1 MKILIVDDSIEFRKV
16 LKIYIAKQLTE
27 AEVIEYDLDKFG
39 IPDTSYNWGEY
50 DLLLLDY
57 NLGGEEDGFTWLITF
72 RETPNFPPVIILTA
86 DSSEYIAVKA
96 IKLGAADFINK
107 SDLTP
112 DNLAQAINRAC
123 AYRNGRINI
132 QNEGINLSNK
142 VISSTKKQHEKEILY
157 DIPYKLVRLIGQGA
171 SSNVY
176 LAERES
182 DRLTIVLKVMD
193 INVDTDNN
201 ALNRFMLEADLL
213 TQIKST
219 FVAKIYD
226 YGLTDEYG
234 FIAMEFF
241 NRGDLKQRMDL
252 DLSLEDCLSYIT
264 HIAYG
269 LRDIHDMGVVHRDIK
284 PANIMFRGD
293 GSLAIADFGI
303 SKRLYSPL
311 DMTTLG
317 KVLGTPHYL
326 SPEQGQGKKVDQRSD
341 IYSVGV
347 LLYELLTREKP
358 YTANTPAAL
367 IYQHINAPLPVLT
380 GDRKIFQRIIKKTMA
395 KNPVD
400 RYQTMDGLIFDLEK
414 VENKLSV
421 K

>member
-1 MKILIVDDSIEFRKV
+1 MNILIVDDSIEFRKV
-16 LKIYIAKQLTE
+16 LQIYIAKQIPE
-27 AEVIEYDLDKFG
+27 AEVIEYDLDKYG
-39 IPDTSYNWGEY
+39 IPDSSYNWGEH

-57 NLGGEEDGFTWLITF
+57 NLGGEEDGFTWLTAF

-86 DSSEYIAVKA
+86 DSSEYVAVKA
-96 IKLGAADFINK
+96 IKLGAVDFINK
-107 SDLTP
+107 SDLNP
-112 DNLAQAINRAC
+112 VVLAEAIKNAC
-123 AYRNGRINI
+123 TGISEQIKIQDKEKNI
-132 QNEGINLSNK
+132 SVK
-142 VISSTKKQHEKEILY
+142 VPEHLKKQIEKQY
-157 DIPYKLVRLIGQGA
+157 DIPYKIVRMIGQGA
-171 SSNVY
+171 SSKVF

-182 DRLTIVLKVMD
+182 DQLTLVLKIMD
-193 INVDTDNN
+193 INTNTDNN

-213 TQIKST
+213 TQIKSP

-241 NRGDLKQRMDL
+241 NRGDLKQRMEQ
-252 DLSLEDCLSYIT
+252 DLSLDICLSYIT

-293 GSLAIADFGI
+293 DSLAIADFGI
-303 SKRLYSPL
+303 SKKLYSPL
-311 DMTTLG
+311 EMTTLG

-367 IYQHINAPLPVLT
+367 IYQHINAPIPRLS
-380 GDRKIFQRIIKKTMA
+380 GDRKIFQRVINKTMA
-395 KNPVD
+395 KTPGD
-400 RYQTMDGLIFDLEK
+400 RYQTMDGLILDLEK
-414 VENKLSV
+414 IEKKLSGR
-421 K
+421 

>member
-1 MKILIVDDSIEFRKV
+1 MNILIVDDSIEFRKV
-16 LKIYIAKQLTE
+16 LQIYIAKQLPE
-27 AEVIEYDLDKFG
+27 ANVIEYELEKYG
-39 IPDTSYNWGEY
+39 IPDTSYDWGKY

-57 NLGGEEDGFTWLITF
+57 NLGGDEDGFTWLTAF
-72 RETPNFPPVIILTA
+72 RDTPDFPPVIILTA
-86 DSSEYIAVKA
+86 DSSEYVAVKA
-96 IKLGAADFINK
+96 IKLGAVDFINK
-107 SDLTP
+107 SDLNP
-112 DNLAQAINRAC
+112 AMLANAIRKAC
-123 AYRNGRINI
+123 AVLII
-132 QNEGINLSNK
+132 QN
-142 VISSTKKQHEKEILY
+142 KKQEGEEGKPANLHDHARKHFEQKY
-157 DIPYKLVRLIGQGA
+157 DVPYKLVRVIGQGA
-171 SSNVY
+171 SSKVF

-182 DRLTIVLKVMD
+182 DHLTLVLKIMD
-193 INVDTDNN
+193 INNETDNN

-213 TQIKST
+213 TQIKSP

-241 NRGDLKQRMDL
+241 NRGDLKQRMEQ
-252 DLSLEDCLSYIT
+252 DLSLEVCLSYIT

-293 GSLAIADFGI
+293 DSLAIADFGI
-303 SKRLYSPL
+303 SKKLYSPM

-326 SPEQGQGKKVDQRSD
+326 SPEQGQGKRVDQRSD

-347 LLYELLTREKP
+347 LFYELLTREKP

-367 IYQHINAPLPVLT
+367 IYQHINAPLPRLSGNT
-380 GDRKIFQRIIKKTMA
+380 KIFQRIINKTMA
-395 KNPVD
+395 KSPSD
-400 RYQTMDGLIFDLEK
+400 RYQTMDGMILDLEK
-414 VENKLSV
+414 IEKRLSNR
-421 K
+421 

>member
-1 MKILIVDDSIEFRKV
+1 MNILIVDDSIEFRKV
-16 LKIYIAKQLTE
+16 LQIYIAKQIPE
-27 AEVIEYDLDKFG
+27 AEIIEYDLDKYG
-39 IPDTSYNWGEY
+39 IPDSSYNWGEH

-57 NLGGEEDGFTWLITF
+57 NLGGEEDGFTWLTTF
-72 RETPNFPPVIILTA
+72 RETPDFPPVIILTA
-86 DSSEYIAVKA
+86 DSSEYVAVKA
-96 IKLGAADFINK
+96 IKLGAVDFINK

-112 DNLAQAINRAC
+112 AILAEAVKKACTGISEQTKNR
-123 AYRNGRINI
+123 GEEKNI
-132 QNEGINLSNK
+132 SIKASDHL
-142 VISSTKKQHEKEILY
+142 KKQFEKKY
-157 DIPYKLVRLIGQGA
+157 DVPYKLVRLIGQGA
-171 SSNVY
+171 SSKVF

-182 DRLTIVLKVMD
+182 DQLTLVLKIMD
-193 INVDTDNN
+193 IHSDTDNN

-213 TQIKST
+213 TQIKSP

-241 NRGDLKQRMDL
+241 NRGDLKQRMEQELPL
-252 DLSLEDCLSYIT
+252 DVCLSYIT

-293 GSLAIADFGI
+293 DSLAIADFGI
-303 SKRLYSPL
+303 SKKLYSPL
-311 DMTTLG
+311 EMTTLG

-347 LLYELLTREKP
+347 LFYELITREKP

-367 IYQHINAPLPVLT
+367 IYQHINAPLPRLS
-380 GDRKIFQRIIKKTMA
+380 GNKKIFQRIINKTMA
-395 KNPVD
+395 KKPSD
-400 RYQTMDGLIFDLEK
+400 RYQTMDGLILDLEK
-414 VENKLSV
+414 IEKKLS
-421 K
+421 KN

>member
-1 MKILIVDDSIEFRKV
+1 MNILIVDDSIEFRKV
-16 LKIYIAKQLTE
+16 LQIYIAKQIPE
-27 AEVIEYDLDKFG
+27 AEIIEYDLDKYG
-39 IPDTSYNWGEY
+39 IPDSSYNWGEH

-57 NLGGEEDGFTWLITF
+57 NLGGEEDGFTWLTSF

-86 DSSEYIAVKA
+86 DSSEYVAVKA
-96 IKLGAADFINK
+96 IKLGAVDFINK

-112 DNLAQAINRAC
+112 AILAEAVKKAC
-123 AYRNGRINI
+123 AGISEQTKNRGEEKNI
-132 QNEGINLSNK
+132 SVKASDHL
-142 VISSTKKQHEKEILY
+142 KKQFENKY
-157 DIPYKLVRLIGQGA
+157 DVPYKLVRLIGQGA
-171 SSNVY
+171 SSKVF

-182 DRLTIVLKVMD
+182 DRLTLVLKIMD
-193 INVDTDNN
+193 INTETDNN

-213 TQIKST
+213 TQIKSP
-219 FVAKIYD
+219 FVAKIFD

-234 FIAMEFF
+234 FIVMEFF
-241 NRGDLKQRMDL
+241 NRGDLKQRMEQE
-252 DLSLEDCLSYIT
+252 LSLDVCLSYIT

-293 GSLAIADFGI
+293 DSLAIADFGI
-303 SKRLYSPL
+303 SKKLYSPL
-311 DMTTLG
+311 EMTTLG

-347 LLYELLTREKP
+347 LFYELITREKP

-367 IYQHINAPLPVLT
+367 IYQHINAPLPHLS
-380 GDRKIFQRIIKKTMA
+380 GNRKIFQRIINKTMA
-395 KNPVD
+395 KKPSD
-400 RYQTMDGLIFDLEK
+400 RYQAMDGLILDLEK
-414 VENKLSV
+414 IDKKLS

>member
-1 MKILIVDDSIEFRKV
+1 MNILIVDDSIEFRKV
-16 LKIYIAKQLTE
+16 LQIYIAKQLPEANVTE
-27 AEVIEYDLDKFG
+27 YELEKYG
-39 IPDTSYNWGEY
+39 IPDTSYDWGKF

-57 NLGGEEDGFTWLITF
+57 NLGGDEDGFTWLSTF

-86 DSSEYIAVKA
+86 DSSEYVAVKA
-96 IKLGAADFINK
+96 IKLGATDFINK
-107 SDLTP
+107 SDLNP
-112 DNLAQAINRAC
+112 VMLAEAIKKAC
-123 AYRNGRINI
+123 AVILIEVQKKDRGKHLSSRT
-132 QNEGINLSNK
+132 QEHLSN
-142 VISSTKKQHEKEILY
+142 QFEKEY
-157 DIPYKLVRLIGQGA
+157 NVPYKLVRLIGQGA
-171 SSNVY
+171 SSKVF

-182 DRLTIVLKVMD
+182 DHLTLVLKIMD
-193 INVDTDNN
+193 INTETDNN

-213 TQIKST
+213 TQIKSP

-241 NRGDLKQRMDL
+241 NRGDLKQRMEQ
-252 DLSLEDCLSYIT
+252 DLSQDVCLSYIT

-293 GSLAIADFGI
+293 DSLAIADFGI
-303 SKRLYSPL
+303 SKKLYSPL

-367 IYQHINAPLPVLT
+367 IYQHINAPLPRLT
-380 GDRKIFQRIIKKTMA
+380 GNRKIFQRIINKTMA
-395 KNPVD
+395 KNPSD
-400 RYQTMDGLIFDLEK
+400 RYQTMDGLILDLERIEK
-414 VENKLSV
+414 KLSE

>member
-1 MKILIVDDSIEFRKV
+1 MNILIVDDSIEFRKV
-16 LKIYIAKQLTE
+16 LQIYIAKQLPE
-27 AEVIEYDLDKFG
+27 ANVIEYELEKYG
-39 IPDTSYNWGEY
+39 IPDSSYDWGKF

-57 NLGGEEDGFTWLITF
+57 NLGGDEDGFTWLTAF
-72 RETPNFPPVIILTA
+72 RDTPDFPPVIILTA
-86 DSSEYIAVKA
+86 DSSEYVAVKA
-96 IKLGAADFINK
+96 IKLGAVDFINK
-107 SDLTP
+107 SDLNP
-112 DNLAQAINRAC
+112 AMLANAIRKAC
-123 AYRNGRINI
+123 AVLII
-132 QNEGINLSNK
+132 QN
-142 VISSTKKQHEKEILY
+142 KKQEGEEGKPANLHDHARKHFEKKY
-157 DIPYKLVRLIGQGA
+157 DVPYKLVRVIGQGA
-171 SSNVY
+171 SSKVF

-182 DRLTIVLKVMD
+182 DHLTLVLKIMD
-193 INVDTDNN
+193 INSETDNN

-213 TQIKST
+213 TQIKSP

-241 NRGDLKQRMDL
+241 NRGDLKQRMEQDL
-252 DLSLEDCLSYIT
+252 PLDVCLSYIT

-293 GSLAIADFGI
+293 DSLAIADFGI
-303 SKRLYSPL
+303 SKKLYSPM

-326 SPEQGQGKKVDQRSD
+326 SPEQGQGKRVDQRSD

-367 IYQHINAPLPVLT
+367 IYQHINAPLPHLA
-380 GDRKIFQRIIKKTMA
+380 GNKRIFQRIINKTMA
-395 KNPVD
+395 KSPSD
-400 RYQTMDGLIFDLEK
+400 RYQTMDGMILDLEK
-414 VENKLSV
+414 IEKRFSNR
-421 K
+421 

>member
-1 MKILIVDDSIEFRKV
+1 MNILIVDDSIEFRKV
-16 LKIYIAKQLTE
+16 LQIYIAKQIPE
-27 AEVIEYDLDKFG
+27 AEVIEYDLDKYG
-39 IPDTSYNWGEY
+39 IPDSSYNWGEH

-57 NLGGEEDGFTWLITF
+57 NLGGEEDGFTWLTTF

-86 DSSEYIAVKA
+86 DSSEYVAVKA
-96 IKLGAADFINK
+96 IKLGAVDFINK
-107 SDLTP
+107 SDLNPVILAEAIKNACTDISEKNKTQDE
-112 DNLAQAINRAC
+112 DNNISVRAP
-123 AYRNGRINI
+123 GH
-132 QNEGINLSNK
+132 L
-142 VISSTKKQHEKEILY
+142 KKQFDKQY
-157 DIPYKLVRLIGQGA
+157 DVPYKLVRLIGQGA
-171 SSNVY
+171 SSKVF

-182 DRLTIVLKVMD
+182 DQLTLVLKIMD
-193 INVDTDNN
+193 INTDTDNN

-213 TQIKST
+213 TQIKSP

-226 YGLTDEYG
+226 YGLTDDYG

-241 NRGDLKQRMDL
+241 NRGDLKQRMEQE
-252 DLSLEDCLSYIT
+252 LSLDVCLSYIT

-293 GSLAIADFGI
+293 DSLAIADFGI
-303 SKRLYSPL
+303 SKKLYSPL
-311 DMTTLG
+311 EMTTLG

-347 LLYELLTREKP
+347 LFYELLTREKP

-367 IYQHINAPLPVLT
+367 IYQHINAPLPRLS
-380 GDRKIFQRIIKKTMA
+380 GDRKIFQRIINKTMA
-395 KNPVD
+395 KKPGD
-400 RYQTMDGLIFDLEK
+400 RYQTMDGLILDLEK
-414 VENKLSV
+414 IEKKLSER
-421 K
+421 

>member
-1 MKILIVDDSIEFRKV
+1 MNILIVDDSIEFRKV
-16 LKIYIAKQLTE
+16 LQIYIAKQIPE
-27 AEVIEYDLDKFG
+27 AVVIEYDLDKYG
-39 IPDTSYNWGEY
+39 IPDSSYNWGEH

-57 NLGGEEDGFTWLITF
+57 NLGGEEDGFTWLTTF

-86 DSSEYIAVKA
+86 DSSEYVAVKA
-96 IKLGAADFINK
+96 IKLGAVDFINK
-107 SDLTP
+107 SDLNP
-112 DNLAQAINRAC
+112 DILAEAIKKAC
-123 AYRNGRINI
+123 IDISGKTASQDKEKNI
-132 QNEGINLSNK
+132 SVKASDHL
-142 VISSTKKQHEKEILY
+142 KKQFEKQY
-157 DIPYKLVRLIGQGA
+157 DVPYKLVRLIGQGA
-171 SSNVY
+171 SSKVY

-182 DRLTIVLKVMD
+182 DQLTLVLKIMD
-193 INVDTDNN
+193 INTDTDNN

-213 TQIKST
+213 TQIKSP

-241 NRGDLKQRMDL
+241 NRGDLKQRMEQ
-252 DLSLEDCLSYIT
+252 DLSLEVCLSYIT

-293 GSLAIADFGI
+293 DSLAIADFGI
-303 SKRLYSPL
+303 SKKLYSPL
-311 DMTTLG
+311 EMTTLG

-347 LLYELLTREKP
+347 LFYELLIREKP

-367 IYQHINAPLPVLT
+367 IYQHINAQLPRLS
-380 GDRKIFQRIIKKTMA
+380 GDKKIFQRIINKTMA
-395 KNPVD
+395 KKPVD
-400 RYQTMDGLIFDLEK
+400 RYQTMDGLILDLEK
-414 VENKLSV
+414 IEMKLSG